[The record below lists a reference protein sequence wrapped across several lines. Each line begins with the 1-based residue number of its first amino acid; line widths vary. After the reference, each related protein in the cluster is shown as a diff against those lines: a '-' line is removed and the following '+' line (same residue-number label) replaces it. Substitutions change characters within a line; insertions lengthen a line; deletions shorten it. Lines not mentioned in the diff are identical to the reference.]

1 MHLSYKYAK
10 LRCIDIHV
18 SAHKKND
25 CSVQEIKDRKCTS
38 NWFFLKMK
46 IFFLII
52 EKISK
57 KIKINENYVLHLLN

>member
-38 NWFFLKMK
+38 NWVFFKNEDL
-46 IFFLII
+46 FFD
-52 EKISK
+52 
-57 KIKINENYVLHLLN
+57 Y